1 MKTNFL
7 LSAALLLSLAATSGA
22 QPGALLQNTLTN
34 HDIVVLAQ
42 AGFNENFI
50 ADFIAMSRT
59 RFDTSVT
66 GLADMAKEGL
76 TERLI
81 RVMLTASTAPP
92 SGSASGATAVS
103 PAGVATAATIVPS
116 AMIGPPMEANR
127 LRRDTKQPESNM
139 AIASQAPYYRTSSI
153 FWGFWKTKTGVGV
166 GMRTAEPQPVSVQLG
181 TAYSQVLMSPTGV
194 PARYVVIP

>member
-7 LSAALLLSLAATSGA
+7 LSAAFLLSLAATSVA

-81 RVMLTASTAPP
+81 RVMLTASTTPP
-92 SGSASGATAVS
+92 SGSAPGAMAVS
-103 PAGVATAATIVPS
+103 PAGAAATAADIVP
-116 AMIGPPMEANR
+116 ATMFGPPREANR
-127 LRRDTKQPESNM
+127 RRRDTRQPESNM
-139 AIASQAPYYRTSSI
+139 AIASQAPYYRASSI

-166 GMRTAEPQPVSVQLG
+166 GMRTAEQPVSVSLG
-181 TAYSQVLMSPTGV
+181 AAYGQVLMSPTGV